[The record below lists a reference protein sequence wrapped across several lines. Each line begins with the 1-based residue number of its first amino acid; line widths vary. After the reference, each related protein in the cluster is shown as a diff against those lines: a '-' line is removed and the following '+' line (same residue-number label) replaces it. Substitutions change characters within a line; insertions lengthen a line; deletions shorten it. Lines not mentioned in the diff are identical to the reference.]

1 MKTYTIIF
9 LFILFSQQISADV
22 KIASQ
27 NAQSGLNEA
36 LDTEI
41 AINRKY
47 ITFEKW
53 RNGLRYYKVTI
64 RKIDDQT
71 FRFRIIGY
79 DNLDEVTIVTHRIEK
94 DCQYY
99 TLEEFKKLKQ
109 HKKGKE

>member
-1 MKTYTIIF
+1 
-9 LFILFSQQISADV
+9 V

-36 LDTEI
+36 LNTEI
-41 AINRKY
+41 SINRKY

-53 RNGLRYYKVTI
+53 KNGQRYYKVTI

-79 DNLDEVTIVTHRIEK
+79 HNMDEVTIITHRIEK
-94 DCQYY
+94 DDQYY

-109 HKKGKE
+109 PKKEKE